1 MINEQEYLT
10 ATSKREES
18 QKIINKYH
26 KEQSDEFEKRLD
38 NNPIFKDEELLYS
51 AYTLCPCGH
60 GLAYPKN
67 CNFNHYWDCSAILK
81 GIADKNVKHTAQL
94 PFAFYDIKS
103 ESEYRG
109 TTRGIYIPKKEGEK
123 IG

>member
-38 NNPIFKDEELLYS
+38 NNSIFKDEELVYS

-60 GLAYPKN
+60 RI
-67 CNFNHYWDCSAILK
+67 SI
-81 GIADKNVKHTAQL
+81 
-94 PFAFYDIKS
+94 S
-103 ESEYRG
+103 
-109 TTRGIYIPKKEGEK
+109 KKL
-123 IG
+123 